1 LKSRKIPLHPPFS
14 KGERGEF
21 LSAHPLKALLPL
33 KKGGREGF
41 LGRPFQNTKLLQLM
55 QLFRMAGSKKNLTA
69 EVAENAEVEMAKCPG
84 TGGKGKRGSFFHPS
98 RKINTAN
105 GF

>member
-1 LKSRKIPLHPPFS
+1 
-14 KGERGEF
+14 
-21 LSAHPLKALLPL
+21 
-33 KKGGREGF
+33 
-41 LGRPFQNTKLLQLM
+41 
-55 QLFRMAGSKKNLTA
+55 MAGSKKNLTA

-84 TGGKGKRGSFFHPS
+84 TGGKGKRGSFFLPS